1 MLINREYEIDGGR
14 FVDLLEVD
22 AATNTKVDE
31 MRQLLDTAQY
41 APTRG
46 RFKVYVIDEVH
57 MLSNSAFNAML
68 KTLEEPPEHLKFI
81 LATTDPQKIPVTVLS
96 RCLQF
101 NLKQMPQGAITQH
114 LARLLEAEGIAFERE
129 ALPPLARAAAGSMR
143 DGLSLLD
150 QAIAHGA
157 GAVTAMNVREML
169 GAVDTTY
176 LLRALDALA
185 AGDGKVLIEVA
196 AEMQSRSLSF
206 DAALADLASLL
217 LQVAL
222 AMSVPDALDA
232 DTPELERIQ
241 GFAQRLAADDVQ
253 LYYQIAVQGRQDLP
267 LAPDEHSGFVMTLLR
282 MLAFRPEGPVAAP
295 TGSLALPQKKSAQA
309 SSQVAAPL
317 QSSAPVSQPGTPF
330 DGRWTEL
337 VRELRLGGAAKLLAD
352 NSELKRHEGGQFEL
366 SIPKTMAYLAEK
378 SYADKLKAVL
388 TQRFGGTITL
398 RVAIGEVE
406 GKSVAAIEQ
415 GERSA
420 RQAKA
425 ADAVRG
431 DPFVRD
437 LVDIFDATVIDN
449 SIHATPKG
457 S

>member
-1 MLINREYEIDGGR
+1 
-14 FVDLLEVD
+14 
-22 AATNTKVDE
+22 

-101 NLKQMPQGAITQH
+101 NLKQMPQAAIAEH
-114 LARLLEAEGIAFERE
+114 LARLLDAEGVPFEKD

-157 GAVTAMNVREML
+157 GTVSAVNVREML

-176 LLRALDALA
+176 LLRALEALA
-185 AGDGKVLIEVA
+185 SGDAKVLIDIA
-196 AEMQSRSLSF
+196 GEMQSRSLSF

-217 LQVAL
+217 LQIAL
-222 AMSVPDALDA
+222 AMSVPDAMDA
-232 DTPELERIQ
+232 DFPELERITQ
-241 GFAQRLAADDVQ
+241 FARTFAAEDIQ

-282 MLAFRPEGPVAAP
+282 MMAFRPEGAAAVLQ
-295 TGSLALPQKKSAQA
+295 GSLALPEKKS
-309 SSQVAAPL
+309 SG
-317 QSSAPVSQPGTPF
+317 SSATVATASRPSASTARTSAPF

-337 VRELRLGGAAKLLAD
+337 VRDLKLGGAAKLLAD
-352 NSELKRHEGGQFEL
+352 NSELKRHDGGQFDL
-366 SIPKTMAYLAEK
+366 SIPKTMAYLADK
-378 SYADKLKAVL
+378 SYADKLKVAL

-398 RVAIGEVE
+398 RVTVGDVE

-415 GERSA
+415 GERTA
-420 RQAKA
+420 RQAQA